1 MAPAG
6 AKAAPP
12 GSGIPPKPQSIPP
25 NQTLYVRGIPSA
37 KIQKEDLRTALYLLF
52 STYGPVLDVVAL
64 KTQSMRGQAHI
75 VYRDI
80 QTATQAMR
88 ALDGFNFLGYEM
100 VRCLPAV
107 YVLLIWGIVLICAIE
122 SSVRQVQVKCSC
134 ETRRDLQDP
143 NVRQPTGG
151 DDRPAAKHI
160 QRTTSWLRR
169 TGCSTCAVRSAHKTT
184 RRGWADDGQRR

>member
-100 VRCLPAV
+100 VRCLPTV
-107 YVLLIWGIVLICAIE
+107 YGLSIWGILLICAIE
-122 SSVRQVQVKCSC
+122 SSVRQVQVKRSR
-134 ETRRDLQDP
+134 ETRRVLQDP

-151 DDRPAAKHI
+151 DDRPAAEHI
-160 QRTTSWLRR
+160 QRTTSWLSRA
-169 TGCSTCAVRSAHKTT
+169 GCCTCAVRSAHETT
-184 RRGWADDGQRR
+184 RRG